1 MSTEDPMYP
10 AFAEQPYVGSDV
22 LTHPEADVLG
32 AELDPALEA
41 ARRRKKVLVIIL
53 SVMAALFIVLA
64 AWYFLTRKPLTE
76 LPGISTGDVPTYSSS
91 FNGVS
96 GPLGVAVSPDGER
109 IYVTEGEAPF
119 LTRVFDRSGSEVG
132 TLVPPKGK
140 EAGNR
145 PTYVAVDPTNDEVY
159 VTDLLSQSI
168 YVYDRDGTYSRA
180 FIPQG
185 IPAKEWRPLGVGF
198 SPEGTLFVSDLGG
211 LQTVREFRAD
221 GSIIRVVGEPGET
234 SFANGFAVDGA
245 GNVAIA
251 DSNNGR
257 VVFYDKDGAIVAQ
270 INRGAADGELSL
282 PRGLAI
288 DDRNRLYVADAINQH
303 VQVYDIGLIA
313 SEGIKYVG
321 TFGIEGSGDGQ
332 FEYPNGAAADTR
344 GRVYVTDRVNNR
356 LQVWSN

>member
-1 MSTEDPMYP
+1 MSTEDSQYP
-10 AFAEQPYVGSDV
+10 QEPFEGSAI
-22 LTHPEADVLG
+22 LTDPSVDDLDSMVDPE
-32 AELDPALEA
+32 LEA
-41 ARRRKKVLVIIL
+41 ARRRKKIVLIIL
-53 SVMAALFIVLA
+53 AVLA
-64 AWYFLTRKPLTE
+64 AIFLLLATWYFLTRKPLTE
-76 LPGISTGDVPTYSSS
+76 LPGIATGDVPTYSAS
-91 FNGVS
+91 FNGVA
-96 GPLGVAVSPDGER
+96 GPLGVAVGSDGDR
-109 IYVTEGEAPF
+109 IYVTEGEAPY

-140 EAGNR
+140 GSGNR

-159 VTDLLSQSI
+159 VTDLMTQAI
-168 YVYDRDGTYSRA
+168 YVYDPDGTYSRT
-180 FIPQG
+180 FTPQG
-185 IPAKEWRPLGVGF
+185 IPMKQWRPLGLGF

-211 LQTVREFRAD
+211 RQTVREFRTD
-221 GSIIRVVGEPGET
+221 GSVIREVGEPGDT
-234 SFANGFAVDGA
+234 SFANGFAVDRA

-270 INRGAADGELSL
+270 VNRGAADGELSL

-303 VQVYDIGLIA
+303 VQVYDLGQIG
-313 SEGIKYVG
+313 SEGIKHVG

-344 GRVYVTDRVNNR
+344 GRVYITDRVNNR
-356 LQVWSN
+356 LQAWTS